1 MATVPLARPG
11 SASVVADPTAPA
23 FEGFTYG
30 ELSLLV
36 GSSRPASLRWLAEF
50 LAPAFRLGPRDAY
63 RATVTLEEDSRR
75 YKELR
80 LGRPPVGTV
89 ELDCFVN
96 DTDVIRL
103 PAWASAPGATTA
115 FQRRSRALYAVDRER
130 RSVTVVSPEGN
141 PTARTALMR
150 VVRELAMNR
159 SLRDGGVLLHAAGL
173 AREGRAMLIAG
184 PKHAGKTTLLLH
196 LLRHTGADFVAN
208 DRVLLPSATSTTLRG
223 MPSIVTLRP
232 GTLAFFPGL
241 QRDLQRRSYYYRRT
255 LAEAAARPRPVRP
268 WPDGRVGLSPAQLCA
283 LLGVAPT
290 AEGTASVILFPRVT
304 GSPDTGRLVDLTP
317 DDARARL
324 RRALLSAGLSKKT
337 SDLVT
342 FPDDPPAPD
351 HEQLEALSGALAE
364 RVHCLE
370 CQLGTRSYETG
381 ALAAECLRVLA
392 G

>member
-1 MATVPLARPG
+1 M
-11 SASVVADPTAPA
+11 
-23 FEGFTYG
+23 
-30 ELSLLV
+30 
-36 GSSRPASLRWLAEF
+36 
-50 LAPAFRLGPRDAY
+50 
-63 RATVTLEEDSRR
+63 
-75 YKELR
+75 
-80 LGRPPVGTV
+80 
-89 ELDCFVN
+89 
-96 DTDVIRL
+96 
-103 PAWASAPGATTA
+103 
-115 FQRRSRALYAVDRER
+115 
-130 RSVTVVSPEGN
+130 
-141 PTARTALMR
+141 
-150 VVRELAMNR
+150 
-159 SLRDGGVLLHAAGL
+159 
-173 AREGRAMLIAG
+173 
-184 PKHAGKTTLLLH
+184 
-196 LLRHTGADFVAN
+196 
-208 DRVLLPSATSTTLRG
+208 
-223 MPSIVTLRP
+223 
-232 GTLAFFPGL
+232 
-241 QRDLQRRSYYYRRT
+241 
-255 LAEAAARPRPVRP
+255 RP

-364 RVHCLE
+364 RVRCLE